1 MKTHILGLK
10 ELRENM
16 QKYASLV
23 EKGQSFI
30 IVRKSKPVFKIVPP
44 ESEEEWETIADFT
57 KINKNGVD
65 AKEILKI
72 LRKLNAHLRKGKIR
86 IIFAKNKKIISIV
99 AIGRRNEKTYSF

>member
-30 IVRKSKPVFKIVPP
+30 VVKKSKPLFKVSSVD
-44 ESEEEWETIADFT
+44 EDDGLWETTVDFT
-57 KINKNGVD
+57 RVNKKGIP
-65 AKEILKI
+65 AKAILKA
-72 LRKLNAHLRKGKIR
+72 LRQLNA
-86 IIFAKNKKIISIV
+86 NS
-99 AIGRRNEKTYSF
+99 